1 MKKTAIILL
10 WAVLGTCGAAACTSA
25 IVGARASA
33 TGRPLLW
40 KHRDTGAPGNFIAR
54 VAESDSTI
62 GYTALFND
70 GDSLLSEVWMGMNDA
85 GLGIM
90 NTASYNL
97 MPDTAKLCDREGAV
111 MSAALA
117 TCRTVDDFEALL
129 GRLPKP
135 LGVQANFGVI
145 DASGG
150 AAYFETHDHNW
161 TRFDVG
167 NAPEGYI
174 VRTNFSV
181 TGDGGKGYG
190 YIRYNTV
197 RHIIENDTVY
207 GITPALF
214 TEGMSRSFYHS
225 LTGHDYLTEE
235 AEHYVADADFI
246 PRNISTASIVI
257 EGVTA
262 PDESADMKMW
272 TVLGY
277 PPCSPVR
284 LVTLD
289 MIPADLGPSLSGWR
303 SPACENAMTLRRSL
317 APYKGGSGRA
327 YINLDRL
334 RPIVKRMHAAS
345 MAEYGKK

>member
-1 MKKTAIILL
+1 MLA
-10 WAVLGTCGAAACTSA
+10 AALGTCCAAACTSA
-25 IVGARASA
+25 IVSAAKSA

-54 VAESDSTI
+54 VAETDSTI

-70 GDSLLSEVWMGMNDA
+70 GDSLLAEAWMGMNDA

-117 TCRTVDDFEALL
+117 TCRTVDDFQALL
-129 GRLPKP
+129 ERLPKP

-145 DASGG
+145 DAQGG
-150 AAYFETHDHNW
+150 AAYFETDDHRW
-161 TRFDVG
+161 TRFDVSD
-167 NAPEGYI
+167 APEGYV

-190 YIRYNTV
+190 YIRYNTA

-207 GITPALF
+207 GFTPALF
-214 TEGMSRSFYHS
+214 TEGLSRSFYHS
-225 LTGHDYLTEE
+225 LTGHDYLAEE
-235 AEHYVADADFI
+235 AEHHVADGDFI
-246 PRNISTASIVI
+246 PRNISTSSIVI
-257 EGVTA
+257 EGVNSPEDA
-262 PDESADMKMW
+262 HGMNMW

-284 LVTLD
+284 LVTLVD
-289 MIPADLGPSLSGWR
+289 IPQDLGPALPGWR
-303 SPACENAMTLRRSL
+303 SPACERAMTLRRSL
-317 APYKGGSGRA
+317 APYKGGSGRS
-327 YINLDRL
+327 YISLDRL
-334 RPIVKRMHAAS
+334 RPIVKRMHEAS
-345 MAEYGKK
+345 MVEYEKK